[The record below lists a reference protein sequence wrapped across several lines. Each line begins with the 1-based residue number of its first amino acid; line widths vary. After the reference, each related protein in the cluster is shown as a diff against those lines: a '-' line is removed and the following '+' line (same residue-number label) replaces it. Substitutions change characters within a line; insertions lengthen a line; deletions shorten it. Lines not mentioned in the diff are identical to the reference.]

1 LTLSCISGI
10 FREMKSGIYKITNKV
25 NGKFYIGSS
34 YDIEE
39 RWVVHKQYLHG
50 NYHVNPKLQH
60 AWNKYGEDNF
70 VFEILE
76 EVEAKQDLLFER
88 ENYYLSTLKPYERDV
103 GLNICPK
110 AEGGDNITH
119 NPNRD
124 KFIEKMKVV
133 NAGEGNGM
141 FGKKHSENS
150 ILEQKEKAKGRYT
163 LAVRLYRIQISDK
176 DFAVEFRTNNLLSVT
191 GHNTT
196 SWREVNWVIDQ
207 WGLNEWNVW
216 SIHSTCFEEVIST
229 ETQQNDVIRHVRVLV
244 NLEARSEAEPTRDL
258 RPLRTWPGHHQCSQ
272 RNLGWIPK
280 LWQRLGRL
288 P

>member
-163 LAVRLYRIQISDK
+163 LDWFIERYGQDRGNKKFADRRQMLMNRKINYITDPNASFMSFKGHKHKKNFKEKSNQSKLYFK
-176 DFAVEFRTNNLLSVT
+176 EHWNEFVELVKSGKYSQRQLSNNLGISRQTLRQRI
-191 GHNTT
+191 
-196 SWREVNWVIDQ
+196 REID
-207 WGLNEWNVW
+207 
-216 SIHSTCFEEVIST
+216 F
-229 ETQQNDVIRHVRVLV
+229 
-244 NLEARSEAEPTRDL
+244 
-258 RPLRTWPGHHQCSQ
+258 
-272 RNLGWIPK
+272 
-280 LWQRLGRL
+280 
-288 P
+288 